1 MITQTSLEQYQVLRI
16 LGKGGMGT
24 VYLAR
29 HRQQGYKVA
38 IKELKPQFASDPLI
52 RSRFANEA
60 ALMSN
65 LKHPNIVGLY
75 DYVESKEG
83 IYLVMEYI
91 EGITLDY
98 YIHNVSGPIP
108 EKRALEVFN
117 KILDAVAYAHTRGII
132 HRDLKPSNIMIS
144 PIGNIKVLDFGIAK
158 NIYEKDQTP
167 LTQIGVRMGTIY
179 YMSPEQVR
187 AQPLD
192 HRSDIYSLGICLFE
206 MLTATNPYLK
216 EASEYDISRKI
227 VNEPLPPVGLYHP
240 KVSTQTARVIA
251 KATAKAPDARF
262 QNVASFKKAL
272 VPAGAIQTPSFEPS
286 PTVEWIIEPLNKQHD
301 SLPKDSEADT
311 LPQAPERFIL
321 ENQFGRISNQK
332 VTFYRG
338 KDLFEKGEP
347 TEIPLKYLISAEL
360 STHHEIISGV
370 VFLTLAV
377 LMVALFFNVVS
388 FMIALG
394 LMGLAG
400 ISFMQFPTL
409 VLVRK
414 DLKKAKMRAWPW
426 HLWAAQSYIFHL
438 QDALDSRE

>member
-24 VYLAR
+24 VYLAK
-29 HRQQGYKVA
+29 HKQQGHKVA

-65 LKHPNIVGLY
+65 LKHPNIVALY

-98 YIHNVSGPIP
+98 YIHHVSGPIP

-117 KILDAVAYAHTRGII
+117 KILNAVAYAHAQGII
-132 HRDLKPSNIMIS
+132 HRDLKPANIMIS
-144 PIGNIKVLDFGIAK
+144 PVGNIKVLDFGIAK
-158 NIYEKDQTP
+158 NIYEKDLMP
-167 LTQIGVRMGTIY
+167 LTQAGIRMGTIY

-206 MLTATNPYLK
+206 MLAATNPYLS
-216 EASEYDISRKI
+216 ETSEYDISRKI
-227 VNEPLPPVGLYHP
+227 VSEPLPPVGLYYP
-240 KVSTQTARVIA
+240 KVSQHIEQVIA
-251 KATAKAPDARF
+251 KATAKTPETRF
-262 QNVASFKKAL
+262 QNVASFKNAL
-272 VPAGAIQTPSFEPS
+272 APANATHSQAFEPS
-286 PTVEWIIEPLNKQHD
+286 PTVEWIIQPLNKRND
-301 SLPKDSEADT
+301 ILPKDSEIDT
-311 LPQAPERFIL
+311 LPKEPERLVL

-332 VTFYRG
+332 VAFYRG
-338 KDLFEKGEP
+338 KDLFEKGESI
-347 TEIPLKYLISAEL
+347 EIPLKYLISAEL
-360 STHHEIISGV
+360 STHYEVISGV
-370 VFLTLAV
+370 VFLSLAV
-377 LMVALFFNVVS
+377 LMVVLFFNWVS
-388 FMIALG
+388 FIIALAF
-394 LMGLAG
+394 LGLAG

-409 VLVRK
+409 ILVRK

-426 HLWAAQSYIFHL
+426 HLWAAQAYVLNL